1 VEVFYAHTRPGGR
14 PQESLRLKI
23 LVGEIQRTLP
33 APIIEKVI
41 GSQLNPDDIEG
52 YAKVFAPAGDTKR
65 GDWVRMYWNGPLVR
79 TNVPV
84 QVAVDNSITEHHIDE
99 FYVNNNLNETVA
111 VFYTLTRGDEL
122 PRYSQ
127 VTEVLISRNLGELLA
142 PTLLEAQITGPDTAD
157 LEPLRVEQGA
167 QLVVRYVGMRD
178 DDWIKPYMEGE
189 GDGGSPDIPAKPGNR
204 VLQEVVFDITRDA
217 ISANIRDRDATV
229 VFTYAVTR
237 GDDTKHSAKLTVTV
251 KPIPVSALPQVIINR
266 VPHNGLLDLN
276 TITGNPLAAVLK
288 WPFMATGQRVWITLK
303 SSRHEPLPV
312 LSNYPILSSEL
323 NGLTNK
329 PVSRDWL
336 QKIPPDDP
344 ISVEIKVTLDG
355 SADVLRAVSF
365 APTTYKVKR
374 VPTVDRT
381 DFNTYSWNGWYNV
394 NGAGALVEEGE
405 NIYWRSVKV
414 EKYAASWLRK
424 LYSGYNFMATNTI
437 EISFD
442 YRHESG
448 ANDLQI
454 RGSILPGLGVRESPI
469 FPTSATWR
477 NIKFI
482 MDIPST
488 AIGVSISFHIRGPV
502 NTVSLDNIVV
512 TML

>member
-1 VEVFYAHTRPGGR
+1 
-14 PQESLRLKI
+14 
-23 LVGEIQRTLP
+23 
-33 APIIEKVI
+33 
-41 GSQLNPDDIEG
+41 
-52 YAKVFAPAGDTKR
+52 
-65 GDWVRMYWNGPLVR
+65 
-79 TNVPV
+79 
-84 QVAVDNSITEHHIDE
+84 VAVDNSITEHHIDE

-157 LEPLRVEQGA
+157 LEPLRVEQGT
-167 QLVVRYVGMRD
+167 QLLVRYVGMRD
-178 DDWIKPYMEGE
+178 DDWIKPYMEGA
-189 GDGGSPDIPAKPGNR
+189 PDIPAKPGNR

-217 ISANIRDRDATV
+217 ISANIRDRDTTV

-251 KPIPVSALPQVIINR
+251 KPIPLSALPQVIINR

-303 SSRHEPLPV
+303 SSGHEPLPV

-336 QKIPPDDP
+336 QKILPDDP

-355 SADVLRAVSF
+355 SADVSRAVSF
-365 APTTYKVKR
+365 TPTTYKVKR
-374 VPTVDRT
+374 VPKVDRT
-381 DFNTYSWNGWYNV
+381 DFSNNNWNGWLNV
-394 NGAGALVEEGE
+394 STDAVLIKEGA
-405 NIYWRSVKV
+405 NTYWRSVNV
-414 EKYAASWLRK
+414 NTGPSLPQIRK
-424 LYSGYNFMATNTI
+424 IYQDESFIVTKTI
-437 EISFD
+437 EVSCD
-442 YRHESG
+442 YRHEFG
-448 ANDLQI
+448 ANETRI
-454 RGSILPGLGVRESPI
+454 RVRMLPLGLNVESTA
-469 FPTSATWR
+469 FPFSSTWR
-477 NIKFI
+477 NMKRTISVPQNVESI
-482 MDIPST
+482 S
-488 AIGVSISFHIRGPV
+488 VSIYVRGSEEDPI
-502 NTVSLDNIVV
+502 SLDNLVV
-512 TML
+512 TAL